1 MSQLLTNTTDLRSI
15 LAQVNA
21 LPDEKKIQDSKSVTP
36 TTSQQTVTP
45 DSGYNGLSQV
55 TVSPIPSQYQ
65 DVTIPLAELNSVN
78 GGTVAET
85 ISAAVD
91 NTESYTSTQ
100 ENKLEE
106 LKVVLQGKAAGEDVS
121 EETEEYTSLLTDLE
135 TAVDAL
141 PDAGGGGGVETCT
154 LTIGRPGA
162 PITTGMEFIYATT
175 SAMERIEVDLSVPT
189 SYMIA
194 KNSLAYCMSAMIDLS
209 GSYIALEPLAGTVFY
224 ITGDCTFTFQG

>member
-1 MSQLLTNTTDLRSI
+1 MSQLSTNTADLQTI

-45 DSGYNGLSQV
+45 DSGYDGLSQV

-65 DVTIPLAELNSVN
+65 DVTTPLAELNSVN

-91 NTESYTSTQ
+91 NTESYTGTQ

-106 LKVVLQGKAAGEDVS
+106 LKVILQGKAAGEDVS

-135 TAVDAL
+135 TAIDAL
-141 PDAGGGGGVETCT
+141 PDAGSGGGVETCT
-154 LTIGRPGA
+154 LTVGSPDG
-162 PITTGMEFIYATT
+162 PITTGMEFAYATT
-175 SAMERIEVDLSVPT
+175 SAMERIEVDLSVST
-189 SYMIA
+189 SYIIA
-194 KNSLAYCMSAMIDLS
+194 KNSLVFCRSSMIMLS
-209 GSYIALEPLAGTVFY
+209 GAYVQLESPYGVAFY
-224 ITGDCTFTFQG
+224 ITGDCTITFTG